1 MCNLIN
7 SGLLIQLELILI
19 RQLDIFDG
27 AGSGDGING
36 RTRTSSEQMLVIF
49 LKPLFYI
56 CVIVIL
62 LFLIH
67 CMHLNI
73 TYFNNIFRSRG
84 LIAVVLWEKD
94 GEFLNMTAKFVLQGA
109 H

>member
-1 MCNLIN
+1 MFCVSIVLSNIQFNLIN

-62 LFLIH
+62 LFLKPARTLH
-67 CMHLNI
+67 ASEHHL
-73 TYFNNIFRSRG
+73 
-84 LIAVVLWEKD
+84 L
-94 GEFLNMTAKFVLQGA
+94 
-109 H
+109 